1 MKTTFSNFINEFINI
16 EDYRKLKYS
25 MNLPI
30 NNPIFIDAIK
40 NTEGVTLTNDGL
52 EINAIRYQKSTQG
65 GELSVRTG
73 IFYLPLKDKN
83 AKFYKNA
90 KSSYGGTD
98 KFIGTIIVKNPI
110 FVKGATGGKAPE
122 NAYDMIKG
130 KGSYKKMEDD
140 VFSNCISGFYK
151 KILPE
156 DIAEILTKYN
166 NDDYDDNY
174 DIAYYILKHSNVGNT
189 LRYAIQENIIAHAV
203 RDAGYDCVLGYS
215 KRKDDTY
222 FISEIFDVREITYP
236 SHNKPSDIH
245 KSFLE

>member
-1 MKTTFSNFINEFINI
+1 MKTTFSNFINEFL

-30 NNPIFIDAIK
+30 NNPIFIDAIN

-52 EINAIRYQKSTQG
+52 EINAIRYQKSIQG

-83 AKFYKNA
+83 AKYYKNA
-90 KSSYGGTD
+90 KYGYGGTD

-110 FVKGATGGKAPE
+110 FIKGATGGKAPE

-130 KGSYKKMEDD
+130 KGSHKKMVDD
-140 VFSNCISGFYK
+140 VFSIISGFYK
-151 KILPE
+151 KVLPE

-166 NDDYDDNY
+166 DDDYDYNY
-174 DIAYYILKHSNVGNT
+174 DFAYYILKHSNVGNT

-215 KRKDDTY
+215 KRRDDTY

>member
-1 MKTTFSNFINEFINI
+1 MKTTFSNFINEYL
-16 EDYRKLKYS
+16 DYKKLKYS
-25 MNLPI
+25 TNLPI
-30 NNPIFIDAIK
+30 NNPIFNDAVK
-40 NTEGVTLTNDGL
+40 NTEGTKLTNDGL
-52 EINAIRYQKSTQG
+52 EINAIRYQQNTQG
-65 GELSVRTG
+65 GELSLRTG
-73 IFYLPLKDKN
+73 VFYLPIKDKN
-83 AKFYKNA
+83 IRYYKNF
-90 KSSYGGTD
+90 KGGYGGTD

-110 FVKGATGGKAPE
+110 FIKGATGGKAPE

-130 KGSYKKMEDD
+130 KGSHKKMVDD
-140 VFSNCISGFYK
+140 VFSIISGFYK
-151 KILPE
+151 KVLPE
-156 DIAEILTKYN
+156 DIAKILTKYN
-166 NDDYDDNY
+166 DDDYDDNY
-174 DIAYYILKHSNVGNT
+174 DFAYYILKHSNVGNT